1 MPYEISNARRGTSI
15 IRAEAPGTYTI
26 QLSNLSTNTSI
37 ETITEASVKRVNWS
51 SNGYITIGRGA
62 TPNLVLSLYN
72 AGEMRFDEYGHSL
85 ANGSTG
91 NIVVTIV
98 TGGSVVMEVSKTAT
112 YSVDLDKL

>member
-1 MPYEISNARRGTSI
+1 MAYEIINARRGTSI

-26 QLSNLSTNTSI
+26 QLSQLSTNTSI
-37 ETITEASVKRVNWS
+37 ETVTDASVKRMNWS
-51 SNGYITIGRGA
+51 SNGYINIARGA
-62 TPNLVLSLYN
+62 TPNSVISLYN
-72 AGEMRFDEYGHSL
+72 SGEMRLDDYGYSL

-112 YSVDLDKL
+112 YSTDLDKL